1 MWTVRQTRSRR
12 RIALGHEDHGTGDP
26 ETRVADLRRTS
37 LLECVEGSSV
47 QPAGTILLTP
57 FKMSDTSIFASLAP
71 YHVLR

>member
-26 ETRVADLRRTS
+26 KRRTS

-47 QPAGTILLTP
+47 QPAGIILLTP

-71 YHVLR
+71 YHVIR